1 MDHQTRGGF
10 DFCYECP
17 EFAEYWKPVYQDK
30 TTKDSCVD
38 DDATAQQG
46 MLDHQ
51 GVALPNPGA
60 CQTLAALHDTSSVTT
75 AYCLNPSIYAHCCAS
90 CQGLN
95 GYDSSWTPVRGAA
108 GASTA
113 DQEFFAR
120 GGDPI
125 DPLGPM
131 RFCGR
136 LAAWGD
142 AYTKATQGYWKNWTT
157 ASGNDLGWH
166 KDRYFLGKLA
176 HASFYSTAMSQ
187 TQVQALYQSYLDH
200 DFLATPA
207 PSAGATPPPKP
218 ASDGARAVAL
228 GSLAA
233 LAAGLAALLL

>member
-1 MDHQTRGGF
+1 M
-10 DFCYECP
+10 
-17 EFAEYWKPVYQDK
+17 
-30 TTKDSCVD
+30 D

-75 AYCLNPSIYAHCCAS
+75 AYCLNPSIYAGCCAS
-90 CQGLN
+90 CSGIN

-108 GASTA
+108 GASAA
-113 DQEFFAR
+113 DEELFAR

-125 DPLGPM
+125 DPVGPM

-142 AYTKATQGYWKNWTT
+142 AYTKATQGYWKDWTT

-187 TQVQALYQSYLDH
+187 TQVQDLYQSYLDQYFKFCSN
-200 DFLATPA
+200 DMTTVCSVDTDCTAPATCGKK
-207 PSAGATPPPKP
+207 S

>member
-1 MDHQTRGGF
+1 
-10 DFCYECP
+10 
-17 EFAEYWKPVYQDK
+17 
-30 TTKDSCVD
+30 
-38 DDATAQQG
+38 
-46 MLDHQ
+46 
-51 GVALPNPGA
+51 
-60 CQTLAALHDTSSVTT
+60 
-75 AYCLNPSIYAHCCAS
+75 
-90 CQGLN
+90 
-95 GYDSSWTPVRGAA
+95 
-108 GASTA
+108 
-113 DQEFFAR
+113 
-120 GGDPI
+120 
-125 DPLGPM
+125 M

-142 AYTKATQGYWKNWTT
+142 AYTKATQGYWKDTTT

-207 PSAGATPPPKP
+207 PSARATPPPKP

>member
-1 MDHQTRGGF
+1 M
-10 DFCYECP
+10 
-17 EFAEYWKPVYQDK
+17 
-30 TTKDSCVD
+30 D

-75 AYCLNPSIYAHCCAS
+75 AYCLNPSIYAGCCAS
-90 CQGLN
+90 CQGIN
-95 GYDSSWTPVRGAA
+95 GYDSQWTPVRGAA
-108 GASTA
+108 GASAA
-113 DQEFFAR
+113 DEELFAR

-125 DPLGPM
+125 DPVGPM

-142 AYTKATQGYWKNWTT
+142 AYTKATQGYWKDWTT